1 MNAPDTIKAV
11 MAYKGYSPKTLSER
25 MGYSHASGIT
35 ERLRAQRISLEV
47 FCQIMDAMGCEV
59 IIRDTAANEG
69 EGKQKKKKEW
79 HIELKEM
86 PPIKRYDA
94 KHDRGVEED

>member
-47 FCQIMDAMGCEV
+47 FCQMMDAMGCEV

-79 HIELKEM
+79 RVELKEM
-86 PPIKRYDA
+86 PPIKRYDG
-94 KHDRGVEED
+94 KHGHVEEEE